1 MKSTF
6 KSLLAGV
13 AAAAVLGT
21 ATPTFAGEFDG
32 VTINILTRPG
42 PVIAGR
48 LVDRG
53 KEFTE
58 MTGAEIRVNEV
69 PFAEIF
75 QKLLTDWATGT
86 NSIDVGVFASGWA
99 VELVD
104 GGLVENLDPYI
115 AKDDKIDID
124 DIAPYFREFNQK
136 IGGNTY
142 LITVDG
148 DFQMLYYRRDIL
160 EKIGMEPPKDWD
172 DYMKVAEAMNGMDM
186 NGDGEADYG
195 SCIFKKRNA
204 QSYFAIG
211 SIAAG
216 FTQTKGTGEGLWFDP
231 ETMKPKMNNA
241 GWAEA
246 FRIYKETGKYGPT
259 DELNQDIG
267 DTRALVQ
274 AGRCGLVIDWGDIG
288 PLSIDESGA
297 AIRDKMGAVIMPG
310 SRKVLNPATGELQ
323 QCDSELCPH
332 ATDGVNH
339 APYAAFGGWAGAVNA
354 KADQKVKEASYAFL
368 SYMNQAE
375 QSNVDVTLGWTGYN
389 PYRNSQLNDTSKW
402 IEAGFSPEFADN
414 YLGAIKD
421 SLNHPNMAS
430 DVRIPGAQQYTG
442 VVLDRELARF
452 LAGEITA
459 EQALTNIEA
468 GWEEITED
476 FGRDTQQQMYKL
488 SLGIT
493 N

>member
-1 MKSTF
+1 MKLGF

-21 ATPTFAGEFDG
+21 AGQSFAGEFDG
-32 VTINILTRPG
+32 VTVNILTRPG
-42 PVIAGR
+42 PVIAKP
-48 LVDRG
+48 LVDHG
-53 KEFTE
+53 KVFTE

-104 GGLVENLDPYI
+104 GDLVENLDPYI

-124 DIAPYFREFNQK
+124 DIAPYFREYNQK
-136 IGGNTY
+136 IGGSTY

-148 DFQMLYYRRDIL
+148 DFQMMYYRRDIL
-160 EKIGMEPPKDWD
+160 DKLGLTPPRDWPE
-172 DYMKVAEAMNGMDM
+172 YLKVAEAMHGMDL

-211 SIAAG
+211 SMAAG
-216 FTQTKGTGEGLWFDP
+216 FSQTKGTGEGLWFDP
-231 ETMKPKMNNA
+231 ETMKPKINNA
-241 GWAEA
+241 AWAEA
-246 FRIYKETGKYGPT
+246 FRVYKATGKFGPPE
-259 DELNQDIG
+259 ELNHDIG
-267 DTRALVQ
+267 DTRSLVQ
-274 AGRCGLVIDWGDIG
+274 AGRCGMVIDWGDIG

-297 AIRDKMGAVIMPG
+297 AIKDKIGAVIMPG
-310 SRKVLNPATGELQ
+310 SRKVLNPASGELEM
-323 QCDSELCPH
+323 CTDALCPH

-339 APYAAFGGWAGAVNA
+339 APFAAFGGWAGAIN
-354 KADQKVKEASYAFL
+354 KKSDDKVKAAAYAFL
-368 SYMNQAE
+368 SYVNQAE
-375 QSNVDVTLGWTGYN
+375 QSNVDVTMGWTGYN
-389 PYRNSQLNDTSKW
+389 PYRNSQLNDTTKW
-402 IEAGFSPEFADN
+402 VEAGFSQEFADN
-414 YLGAIKD
+414 YLGAIKN

-452 LAGEITA
+452 LADEITA
-459 EQALTNIEA
+459 EQALANIEA
-468 GWEEITED
+468 GWEEITDD
-476 FGRDTQQQMYKL
+476 FGRDTQAQMYKL

>member
-1 MKSTF
+1 MKLSF

-21 ATPTFAGEFDG
+21 ASPSFAGEFDG
-32 VTINILTRPG
+32 VTVNILTRPG
-42 PVIAGR
+42 PVIAKP
-48 LVDRG
+48 LVDHG
-53 KEFTE
+53 KVFTE

-104 GGLVENLDPYI
+104 GDLVENLDPYI
-115 AKDDKIDID
+115 AKDDKIDIQ
-124 DIAPYFREFNQK
+124 DIAPYFREYNQK
-136 IGGNTY
+136 IGGSTY

-148 DFQMLYYRRDIL
+148 DFQMMYYRRDIL
-160 EKIGMEPPKDWD
+160 EKLGLTPPRDWPE
-172 DYMKVAEAMNGMDM
+172 YLKVAEAMHGMDL
-186 NGDGEADYG
+186 NDDGEADYG

-216 FTQTKGTGEGLWFDP
+216 FSQTKGTGEGLWFDA
-231 ETMKPKMNNA
+231 ETMKPKINNA
-241 GWAEA
+241 AWAEA
-246 FRIYKETGKYGPT
+246 FRVYKETGKYGPPE
-259 DELNQDIG
+259 ELNHDVG
-267 DTRALVQ
+267 DTRSLVQ
-274 AGRCGLVIDWGDIG
+274 AGRCGMVIDWGDIG

-297 AIRDKMGAVIMPG
+297 AIKDKIGAVIMPG
-310 SRKVLNPATGELQ
+310 SRKVLNPASGELEM
-323 QCDSELCPH
+323 CTDALCPH

-339 APYAAFGGWAGAVNA
+339 APFAAFGGWAGAINKKSDA
-354 KADQKVKEASYAFL
+354 KTKAAAYAFL
-368 SYMNQAE
+368 SYVNQAA
-375 QSNVDVTLGWTGYN
+375 QSNVDVTMGWTGYN

-402 IEAGFSPEFADN
+402 IEAGFSPEFAEN
-414 YLGAIKD
+414 YLGAIKT

-452 LAGEITA
+452 LANEITA
-459 EQALTNIEA
+459 EQALANIEA
-468 GWEEITED
+468 GWEEITDD
-476 FGRDTQQQMYKL
+476 FGRDTQAQMYKL